1 MRISPTYNSV
11 IAVVIR
17 FTEEDAK
24 IQTGC
29 VTCPRSPSKH
39 MVELGLQLQSVY
51 LEPLCRVVE
60 FLFRNLQPLWGRLP
74 GCLQCLQRVLSLS
87 QGIPDVL
94 LCVVTVVPRSPM
106 LTDAYGG
113 TKLPFG
119 AILTV
124 VQNWCHPHGL
134 LLAGEGGVKGV
145 VFTLT
150 LLLLPPANPAP
161 ILSTEWLTPY

>member
-1 MRISPTYNSV
+1 
-11 IAVVIR
+11 
-17 FTEEDAK
+17 
-24 IQTGC
+24 
-29 VTCPRSPSKH
+29 
-39 MVELGLQLQSVY
+39 
-51 LEPLCRVVE
+51 
-60 FLFRNLQPLWGRLP
+60 
-74 GCLQCLQRVLSLS
+74 
-87 QGIPDVL
+87 
-94 LCVVTVVPRSPM
+94 M

-150 LLLLPPANPAP
+150 LLLLPPDNPAP